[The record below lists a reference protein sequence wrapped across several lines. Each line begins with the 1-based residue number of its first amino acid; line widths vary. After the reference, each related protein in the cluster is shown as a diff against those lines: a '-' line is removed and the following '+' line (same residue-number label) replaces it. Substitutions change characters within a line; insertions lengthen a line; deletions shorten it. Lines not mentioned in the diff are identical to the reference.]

1 LVPVQIYSCSIT
13 PRLQYAC
20 RILFECVLKV
30 PYHIYI
36 IEEKLPGAGADIF
49 YTSQMPPNAKGLH
62 IVPAGLLAETGLRQT
77 KPSVKWEDDLPFL
90 YFGGQEEEQSDLL
103 SAAFYMATRY
113 EEYLLFTPDAF
124 GRFPEWESL
133 SGQNDFTHL
142 PIVHLWAIRLGKA
155 IKEFYPDFTWPEKK
169 AEAFFTYDIDV
180 AYAYRGRSL
189 FTHALSLAKDLVSGN
204 FSNISRKFKTG
215 FGKKNDP
222 SDTYKLLINN
232 QLQTLYFF
240 LLTKNKTTYDRNLSP
255 DSKVLQQLIRQI
267 ASTKTNVGIHPSYFS
282 SEQPG
287 LFASEKKEL
296 ENIVNQPV
304 TISRQH
310 FLRFRLPGTFR
321 QLLAAGIQHDYSMQY
336 PEMPGFRA
344 GLCVP
349 FPFFDLLEN
358 KETTLMLHPGCIME
372 TTFRDD
378 LHLPAAKS
386 RQLYLELWQQVQ
398 AVGGQFISIWHNDTL
413 WEGMP
418 DTHPLAFRQVH
429 NQLVEI
435 ISAGSGSK
443 SQSLTRS

>member
-1 LVPVQIYSCSIT
+1 MVPVQIYSDSIS

-30 PYHIYI
+30 PYHIYN
-36 IEEKLPGAGADIF
+36 IEEKLPGDGANIC

-62 IVPAGLLAETGLRQT
+62 IVPSGLLAETGLRLT
-77 KPSVKWEDDLPFL
+77 KPFVKWEEDLPYL
-90 YFGGQEEEQSDLL
+90 YFEENVEEQPDLI
-103 SAAFYMATRY
+103 SAAFYMASRY
-113 EEYLLFTPDAF
+113 EEYLSFTPDAF
-124 GRFPEWESL
+124 GRFPECESL
-133 SGQNDFTHL
+133 SGQNHFTRL

-155 IKEFYPDFTWPEKK
+155 LKELFPEFTIPGKN
-169 AEAFFTYDIDV
+169 AEAIFTYDIDV

-189 FTHALSLAKDLVSGN
+189 FTHASSLAKDLVTGN
-204 FSNISRKFKTG
+204 FSNITRKIKTG
-215 FGKKNDP
+215 FGEKADP
-222 SDTYKLLINN
+222 SDTYNLLKNN

-240 LLTKNKTTYDRNLSP
+240 LLSNKKTTYDRNLSP
-255 DSKVLQQLIRQI
+255 ESEVLQQLIRQI
-267 ASTKTNVGIHPSYFS
+267 ASTKTKVGIHPSYFN

-287 LFASEKKEL
+287 LINSEKKKL
-296 ENIVNQPV
+296 EDIVNQPV

-310 FLRFRLPGTFR
+310 FLRYRIPDTFR
-321 QLLAAGIQHDYSMQY
+321 QLQAAGIQHDYSMQY

-358 KETTLMLHPGCIME
+358 KETSLMLHPGCIME

-378 LHLPAAKS
+378 LHIPAAKS
-386 RQLYLELWQQVQ
+386 WDWYVELWQQVQ

-413 WEGMP
+413 WEGLP
-418 DTHPLAFRQVH
+418 DDHPLAFRQVH
-429 NQLVEI
+429 HQLVEI

-443 SQSLTRS
+443 NQPLPR